1 MSTPDP
7 TPEQTLTMPVFAGD
21 TEVLPVP
28 ETTSFAG
35 ASDTGRMH
43 APQDGTGPRTVPWVM
58 SKGSP
63 VVLEPVLPVAR
74 PYAVW
79 DSMGDAIGAAA
90 VRCDGRA
97 YPEGK
102 PEGAWCEAVFT
113 DAPVPVD
120 DGLLSAVRGAALNAG
135 WQYDP
140 ALGFLCPACRD
151 RHANAAK
158 PDPIPWD
165 DGPGTDEYEKRL
177 AQHVSCL
184 GGVDLGH
191 EMNRLRVTDLIALA
205 RPEDPDTLTFAAAEG
220 RHAA

>member
-1 MSTPDP
+1 MI
-7 TPEQTLTMPVFAGD
+7 PEPETTLTFPVTGD
-21 TEVLPVP
+21 TEVLPAEP
-28 ETTSFAG
+28 ETRSFAS
-35 ASDTGRMH
+35 ASDAG
-43 APQDGTGPRTVPWVM
+43 WVM

-120 DGLLSAVRGAALNAG
+120 DGLLSAVRGAALYAG

-140 ALGFLCPACRD
+140 ALGFLCPDCRD
-151 RHANAAK
+151 RHATAAV

-165 DGPGTDEYEKRL
+165 DGPGTGEYEKRL

-205 RPEDPDTLTFAAAEG
+205 RPEDPDTLTFTAAEG